1 MDGGTTCLSFNRLI
15 RVAII
20 KLTSRLLASWTWVS
34 CCMQSSGQ
42 VATPTNDRWLASQ
55 VLLSEWECDETD
67 DRYGVLWQ
75 PTTKAYSYSTTRGA
89 WCRAKQEW
97 TTRDAQQQRHRS
109 PLELDSSSAWIHL
122 PHTAHPPVSGPP
134 CVIGPFLKKNCVQ
147 ARISSDHCMYIYAYI
162 ASLYLI

>member
-122 PHTAHPPVSGPP
+122 PHTAPCLDHRVSL
-134 CVIGPFLKKNCVQ
+134 VLFSKKKIVFKLGLALITVCIYT
-147 ARISSDHCMYIYAYI
+147 RI
-162 ASLYLI
+162 